1 MRSGRAGAVV
11 EITGDAMFVMSVTM
25 FVSVGM
31 TMLVLMLATMDMRM
45 GVFTAIGVMMR
56 VGMTFGYRV
65 IMAVRMVALC
75 LMLMVVT
82 VRMHRAIFMN
92 VGMRV
97 RPRLDLDFPW
107 TTAAY
112 RTHKP
117 ISDYCYSISIS
128 LTRISVPP
136 VG

>member
-1 MRSGRAGAVV
+1 
-11 EITGDAMFVMSVTM
+11 
-25 FVSVGM
+25 M
-31 TMLVLMLATMDMRM
+31 TMLMLMLAGMN
-45 GVFTAIGVMMR
+45 MR
-56 VGMTFGYRV
+56 VGMFTAIDMMMRMGMSFRCRV
-65 IMAVRMVALC
+65 IMAVRM
-75 LMLMVVT
+75 LMLMVVA
-82 VRMHRAIFMN
+82 VRMHRAIRMN
-92 VGMRV
+92 VGMLV
-97 RPRLDLDFPW
+97 RPRLDLDFTW

>member
-1 MRSGRAGAVV
+1 M
-11 EITGDAMFVMSVTM
+11 
-25 FVSVGM
+25 
-31 TMLVLMLATMDMRM
+31 LMLAGMNMRVGVLTAIGMMMRM
-45 GVFTAIGVMMR
+45 GMSFR
-56 VGMTFGYRV
+56 CRV
-65 IMAVRMVALC
+65 IMAVRM
-75 LMLMVVT
+75 LMLMVVA
-82 VRMHRAIFMN
+82 VRMHCAIFMN
-92 VGMRV
+92 VGMLV
-97 RPRLDLDFPW
+97 RPRLDLDFTW